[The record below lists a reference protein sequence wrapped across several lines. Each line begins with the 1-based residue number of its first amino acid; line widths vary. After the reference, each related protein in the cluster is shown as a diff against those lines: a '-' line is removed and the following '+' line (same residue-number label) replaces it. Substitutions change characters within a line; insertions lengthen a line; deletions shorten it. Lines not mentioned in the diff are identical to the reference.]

1 MPVVDLSGLGN
12 VTGMKMY
19 IDVFHNRADNY
30 QDRLEFVARVGDDPS
45 DLGEFIRESGV
56 PSFDSGTITGAD
68 NGVEI
73 GGNYA
78 AATFND
84 VTVNS
89 PNDAGLA
96 VVGSTS
102 TSVT

>member
-73 GGNYA
+73 GVNYA
-78 AATFND
+78 AA
-84 VTVNS
+84 
-89 PNDAGLA
+89 
-96 VVGSTS
+96 
-102 TSVT
+102 SVSYTHLTLPTIYSV